1 VTAVAIAALLGAGAA
16 LASRDAGG
24 MKVVATNLNNP
35 RKLFV
40 GADGA
45 VYVVEAGRGGRDR
58 CLGHTARKVCI
69 GLTGAITRIAGGG
82 KQRVVTGLWS
92 GARTDGSQGQGPAD
106 VLVRGR
112 TYYVLLENGGITP
125 QGFNSLGPDGATA
138 GDLISTPAGKAN
150 PAVIVNLAAFEA
162 KRNPDR
168 GAGPGVQL
176 GSPSID
182 SNPYAFVPYRGGFAI
197 ADAGGNDLLWI
208 GPKGGVSVLA
218 VFPVRRAKLTKA
230 LAAQTGVPSLTSIPF
245 QSVPSSVA
253 VGPDGALYVG
263 ELTGWPFV
271 RGSARVWRV
280 VPGKGKT
287 VYASGFTN
295 ISDLEFDG
303 KDLLVLE
310 MATNG
315 LLDARSPGALIRLRP
330 DGSRT
335 VVASA
340 GLVAPTG
347 VAVSGG
353 SIYVSNRGVS
363 PQGEVVRLPARS
375 TG

>member
-1 VTAVAIAALLGAGAA
+1 MTAVAIAALLGAVAA

-112 TYYVLLENGGITP
+112 TYYVLLQNGGITP

-162 KRNPDR
+162 AR
-168 GAGPGVQL
+168 
-176 GSPSID
+176 
-182 SNPYAFVPYRGGFAI
+182 
-197 ADAGGNDLLWI
+197 
-208 GPKGGVSVLA
+208 VS
-218 VFPVRRAKLTKA
+218 
-230 LAAQTGVPSLTSIPF
+230 
-245 QSVPSSVA
+245 SSVA
-253 VGPDGALYVG
+253 PRSTATRTPSSRIAAASRSPTPGG
-263 ELTGWPFV
+263 TTCS
-271 RGSARVWRV
+271 GSARRAACRCSQSFR
-280 VPGKGKT
+280 
-287 VYASGFTN
+287 YA
-295 ISDLEFDG
+295 
-303 KDLLVLE
+303 
-310 MATNG
+310 
-315 LLDARSPGALIRLRP
+315 ARS
-330 DGSRT
+330 
-335 VVASA
+335 
-340 GLVAPTG
+340 
-347 VAVSGG
+347 
-353 SIYVSNRGVS
+353 
-363 PQGEVVRLPARS
+363 
-375 TG
+375 